1 MQIVIFTLGNEKFAL
16 DTSIVHGIE
25 KMMSITKVPN
35 APYYVRGLIN
45 LRGSIITV
53 VDLKSL
59 LNKYAQEEEEN
70 IIVVEVNEEKIGLIV
85 DKVDEVIEIE
95 NEMIE
100 KSVESMSY
108 IKGIINL
115 EGQIITLLEGEALL
129 AR

>member
-45 LRGSIITV
+45 LRGNIITV

-59 LNKYAQEEEEN
+59 LNKYAKDEEEN

-100 KSVESMSY
+100 KSVENVSY

-129 AR
+129 TR